1 MTCNGVILVLVRS
14 TSSPSKR
21 ASSATRAWSMAKCLV
36 DGEVPG
42 RDGLEI
48 TAEAA
53 VADQRLVALGELG
66 AQPVEDR
73 STLLGIAA
81 SLGEIATDDVPSA
94 ADFYLLGL
102 EFSEVARRPR
112 HDQRNKGRLIIND
125 GTAHLG
131 TAALAHAE
139 DVFELAFLQGSNGR
153 GADHTAVGDNADA
166 ADAKT
171 RAQPV
176 DHRQQGG
183 HVGGVAGPQLGAQR
197 PAVLIHDQP
206 DDHLIEIGPVVLRV
220 AATTKLLAALSL
232 KGQAGG
238 VHKDDADLGKQI
250 APAGEQLLFHD
261 VLAAARCQ
269 LAGAGLIGER
279 LTEPGHGAVEMMQ
292 LKGLSALDTVVGPPL
307 FRGPVRT

>member
-131 TAALAHAE
+131 TAALAHPTGQARGLKAHE

-232 KGQAGG
+232 KGQAAG
-238 VHKDDADLGKQI
+238 VHKDDAELGKQI

-261 VLAAARCQ
+261 VLAAARRP

-279 LTEPGHGAVEMMQ
+279 LTEPGHGAVQMM
-292 LKGLSALDTVVGPPL
+292 
-307 FRGPVRT
+307 

>member
-102 EFSEVARRPR
+102 EFREVARRPR

-131 TAALAHAE
+131 TAALAHPTGQARGLKAHE
-139 DVFELAFLQGSNGR
+139 DVFELAFLQGRNGR

-183 HVGGVAGPQLGAQR
+183 HLGGVAGPQLGAQR

-206 DDHLIEIGPVVLRV
+206 DDHLIEIGPVVPFEWPR
-220 AATTKLLAALSL
+220 
-232 KGQAGG
+232 
-238 VHKDDADLGKQI
+238 
-250 APAGEQLLFHD
+250 E
-261 VLAAARCQ
+261 
-269 LAGAGLIGER
+269 
-279 LTEPGHGAVEMMQ
+279 
-292 LKGLSALDTVVGPPL
+292 
-307 FRGPVRT
+307 